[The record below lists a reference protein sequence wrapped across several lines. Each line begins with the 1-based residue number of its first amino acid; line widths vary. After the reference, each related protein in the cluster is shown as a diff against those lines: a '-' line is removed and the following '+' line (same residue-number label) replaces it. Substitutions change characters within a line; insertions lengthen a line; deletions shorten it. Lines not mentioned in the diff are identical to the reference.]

1 MANAII
7 PVDIALLKSLF
18 HLPESYELIT
28 VRPGR
33 SGVVEFLVASEEI
46 PNTPEQMPRVILHS
60 TMEHHPSDRD
70 FTKMRVRAE
79 LIDAQGKTI
88 DMTTH

>member
-7 PVDIALLKSLF
+7 PVDLALLKAIF

-28 VRPGR
+28 IRPGR
-33 SGVVEFLVASEEI
+33 SGVVEFLVASEDI

-60 TMEHHPSDRD
+60 TVEHHPSDRD
-70 FTKMRVRAE
+70 FTKMSVRAE
-79 LIDAQGKTI
+79 LVDAKGNTI
-88 DMTTH
+88 TKP